1 MTALDPSL
9 EPPERKDFRRVNRGV
24 PLVMNADTGKWDRY
38 KRASSAGNILDDDS
52 NLVDWSKRV
61 IVVGAAQR
69 PDLMAMASVLSV
81 DANKNELRD
90 IAEECLVSG
99 KGTQRANTGTA
110 IHAMLDHVDLDHD
123 WTPAPQFRDAVQA
136 YVDALDLFGLVPVDV
151 EAQCVNDTYR
161 IAGTM
166 DRRYRTTRNLVNPNG
181 EIIPIG
187 SIVGAD
193 TKTGQSLE
201 YAAGSY
207 ATQLAA
213 YTHPDTVRY
222 DTATNERTPF
232 DPPTYQDFA
241 IIVHM
246 DANDGRCDM
255 YWVDLEAGR
264 FALDLSERVR
274 EWRKRTDLI
283 VPAHPPL
290 RAVPE
295 VITESDNEPINV
307 VIPIADVIHE
317 IDASLRAAADRH
329 PSAEPLARPPVAPQA
344 PLAAVV
350 GPPAPTRP
358 LGAGDAPADH
368 VSPSTDLPKRDP
380 ERQSTTDVVDAVR
393 AWLRDRIGR
402 IREAGEAPTAKLLRD
417 WPMGVPGLRHN
428 TQTEAELDAVSE
440 VVWNVEKEFSLPF
453 PTPDPRTPQVEN
465 HNFSTRWAKPTGDD
479 TPTDATSAMEFRLQ
493 LDKHPRKALLRAW
506 AELALTNALPT
517 ITDRWALTHALYEFA
532 MLPLDEWSDDDVTEM
547 LDGTLRAIGYDD
559 GVYSLGHVIAEHAP
573 LIMSSAF
580 AITAGNALLLY
591 DDKGNPVV
599 RTIN

>member
-1 MTALDPSL
+1 MTALDDSL

-24 PLVMNADTGKWDRY
+24 PLVLNVDTGKWDRY

-52 NLVDWSKRV
+52 NLVDWAKRV
-61 IVVGAAQR
+61 IVAGAAQR

-123 WTPAPQFRDAVQA
+123 WTPAPQFQAAVQA
-136 YVDALDLFGLVPVDV
+136 YVDALELFGLVPVDV

-166 DRRYRTTRNLVNPNG
+166 DRRYRTTRNMVNPHG
-181 EIIPIG
+181 EIVPIG
-187 SIVGAD
+187 SIVGGD

-201 YAAGSY
+201 YASGSY

-241 IIVHM
+241 FIVHV
-246 DANDGRCDM
+246 DASDGRCDM
-255 YWVDLEAGR
+255 YWVDLAAGR
-264 FALDLSERVR
+264 HALDLSERVR

-283 VPAHPPL
+283 VPARAPL
-290 RAVPE
+290 HAVGDNRASPE
-295 VITESDNEPINV
+295 TENEPI
-307 VIPIADVIHE
+307 VIHVADVVE
-317 IDASLRAAADRH
+317 ELEASLRAAARDRH
-329 PSAEPLARPPVAPQA
+329 PSVIRERPPQAPQA
-344 PLAAVV
+344 PLAAVD
-350 GPPAPTRP
+350 GSPAPTRP
-358 LGAGDAPADH
+358 LGAG
-368 VSPSTDLPKRDP
+368 VSP
-380 ERQSTTDVVDAVR
+380 TDVVDAVR
-393 AWLRDRIGR
+393 AWLRDRIANV
-402 IREAGEAPTAKLLRD
+402 REAGDEPTAMLLRT
-417 WPMGVPGLRHN
+417 WPQGVPGLKHN

-440 VVWNVEKEFSLPF
+440 CLWEVEKQHSLSF
-453 PTPDPRTPQVEN
+453 PTPDPRTPQVAPRD
-465 HNFSTRWAKPTGDD
+465 FADRWARPNGVDD
-479 TPTDATSAMEFRLQ
+479 TPTDVRDIENFHNALAT
-493 LDKHPRKALLRAW
+493 HPRKDLLREWSA
-506 AELALTNALPT
+506 AGLASVDKS

-532 MLPLDEWSDDDVTEM
+532 KLGDDWADADITEM

-559 GVYSLGHVIAEHAP
+559 GVQALGHVVAEHAP
-573 LIMSSAF
+573 LIMASAF
-580 AITAGNALLLY
+580 AITAGNAMLLY
-591 DDKGNPVV
+591 GEDGKPVV